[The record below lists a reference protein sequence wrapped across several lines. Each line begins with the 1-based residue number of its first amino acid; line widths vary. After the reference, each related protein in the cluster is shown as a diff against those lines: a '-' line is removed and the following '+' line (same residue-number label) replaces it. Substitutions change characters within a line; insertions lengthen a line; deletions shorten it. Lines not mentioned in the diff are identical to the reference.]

1 VQGTSHL
8 EDGVSALDGFDVV
21 LTPTMSDWSPSQS
34 IWSGEL
40 TLFVD
45 LSWICRIFM
54 IFEIVPLKPNFEDEI
69 QFKGGRL

>member
-1 VQGTSHL
+1 MECQFY
-8 EDGVSALDGFDVV
+8 EDFDVV

-45 LSWICRIFM
+45 LSWICRIFV
-54 IFEIVPLKPNFEDEI
+54 IFEIFSLKPNFEDEI
-69 QFKGGRL
+69 LFKEGRM